1 MHYQKPANTRDNQ
14 MVKSQLKNTINK
26 SQGNMAPLE
35 PSYLTIISPGYPN
48 IAETQ
53 DDLKPNIIKMI
64 EAFKGEMN
72 KSLKEIQENT
82 FKQVKDMN
90 KTVQDLKIQIDAIN
104 KIQTEGIL
112 KMENLG
118 KRIGTTDESI
128 TNRIQE
134 MEEGLEDMIE
144 EIDTSVKE
152 NTTAE
157 KNP

>member
-1 MHYQKPANTRDNQ
+1 
-14 MVKSQLKNTINK
+14 
-26 SQGNMAPLE
+26 
-35 PSYLTIISPGYPN
+35 
-48 IAETQ
+48 
-53 DDLKPNIIKMI
+53 MI
-64 EAFKGEMN
+64 EAFKEEMN